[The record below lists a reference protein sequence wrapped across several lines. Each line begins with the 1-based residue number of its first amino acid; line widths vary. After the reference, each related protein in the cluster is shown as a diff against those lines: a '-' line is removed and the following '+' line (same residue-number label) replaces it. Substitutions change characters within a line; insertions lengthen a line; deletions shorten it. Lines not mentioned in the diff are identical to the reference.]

1 MSESLA
7 NSSRHIL
14 FLGYSENE
22 TSLIKEI
29 RNRGFRVS
37 HSNHSVDTFNDYDL
51 VVSFGFRE
59 KISKVLLD
67 ASKRPPVNLHIS
79 YLPWNRGAHPN
90 FWSHWDGTPS
100 GVTIHEVWSEFDT
113 GPIIFQKMVEINP
126 ETETFEASYSK
137 LRQEVELLFLEKF
150 ENILSKDYKT
160 KPQRGSGSLHKA
172 NELPEDFL
180 GWQSLISTEILRLEK
195 TGFNPHKRAL
205 DLIDEIEKV
214 RTLNNINW
222 MDLLRVVARLSPQEL
237 AQITRRINENDLQI
251 MELFK
256 KLGNTN

>member
-1 MSESLA
+1 MNESLA
-7 NSSRHIL
+7 NSSGHIL

-37 HSNHSVDTFNDYDL
+37 HSNHLVDTFNDYDL
-51 VVSFGFRE
+51 VVSFGFRGT
-59 KISKVLLD
+59 ISKALLD

-100 GVTIHEVWSEFDT
+100 GVTIHEVWPEFDA

-126 ETETFEASYSK
+126 ETETFEASYLK

-150 ENILSKDYKT
+150 ENILSKDYRT

-172 NELPEDFL
+172 NELPEDFT
-180 GWQSLISTEILRLEK
+180 GWQSLISAEILRLEK
-195 TGFNPHKRAL
+195 TGFNPHKRTL